1 MKLLRSQIINQI
13 KVQFPSLSQN
23 ESFSRLVVS
32 GFAAQLNPQ
41 IDEISDIKTAISE
54 AVTNAIVHAYQNTT
68 GKIELVG
75 TIYQGRIL
83 YISIKDWGCG
93 IVDIE
98 KAMEPL
104 FSTGLDEE
112 RAGLGFTVMESFM
125 DSIKVRSV
133 EGKGTTVVMVK
144 KIRVKS

>member
-1 MKLLRSQIINQI
+1 M
-13 KVQFPSLSQN
+13 
-23 ESFSRLVVS
+23 S

-75 TIYQGRIL
+75 RIYQGRIL